1 MTHIDTDTDLHKRT
15 HTVDI
20 DAYKCLHSDWVSSR
34 ESQPLVFPGQFR
46 NKKIPFKKWHSISEL
61 HPNCWNMILMITKF
75 TKSFYELQKKTHLLH
90 PACLNFTTHLIGSKK
105 KRTRCVTWEV
115 FWLLAMDRRR
125 PLVTWTLPEKK
136 RKRLPAWS
144 SCLGVGEAQ
153 GFERNYGNIWISTMY
168 ENSHLWYMFGM
179 SMADSMDETY

>member
-1 MTHIDTDTDLHKRT
+1 MYILGINEYWFMTHIDTDTDLHKRT

-105 KRTRCVTWEV
+105 KRT
-115 FWLLAMDRRR
+115 
-125 PLVTWTLPEKK
+125 
-136 RKRLPAWS
+136 
-144 SCLGVGEAQ
+144 CLGLAVSLGRYF
-153 GFERNYGNIWISTMY
+153 GFSRWRDGG
-168 ENSHLWYMFGM
+168 HLWHERCQRRSERGFPHG
-179 SMADSMDETY
+179 AAVWG